1 MILGV
6 VQLHPHLSHHI
17 FNIVLPSQILNPSKR
32 GLMSMVIGRTRWID
46 NNEIGDA
53 YIYEPL
59 DLELLVAEA
68 FGIEASSLGL
78 CPVNC
83 KWFVLVRSEQ
93 EKLVLS

>member
-46 NNEIGDA
+46 NNEIGD
-53 YIYEPL
+53 IYEPL

-68 FGIEASSLGL
+68 FRIEAGSLGP

-83 KWFVLVRSEQ
+83 EWFVLVRSEQ